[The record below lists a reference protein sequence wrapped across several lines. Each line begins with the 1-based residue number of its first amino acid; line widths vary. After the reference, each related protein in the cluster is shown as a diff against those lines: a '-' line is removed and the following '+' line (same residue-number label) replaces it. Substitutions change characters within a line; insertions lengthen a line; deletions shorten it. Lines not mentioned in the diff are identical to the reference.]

1 MLVLLVAAVT
11 GAWADVIPTT
21 YDLKVGTNAQGTVK
35 FYVAETEVTKAA
47 EGATVTVA
55 IEPNTGWSVG
65 GLQGLWY
72 AAIEAA
78 KAPKRAQSNI
88 DLLKDFELEPVEGN
102 PNAFTFVMKR
112 ANAEISVSYRKLL
125 THTDISFEDIAA
137 VTYTGQAL
145 TPDVTVKDGSTVLTK
160 DTDFSVSY
168 ESNENV
174 GTGKATIVGI
184 GLYSGQVEKTFTI
197 NKADITPTAPTAMT
211 QLTFNG
217 QAQTLVAAGS
227 ITGPGNM
234 EACEMQYSLDGQT
247 YAKELPTAVNAGSY
261 TVFYKVVGDA
271 NHNGVDAQF
280 INVAIY
286 KAALTNV
293 LLQASTLT
301 YNQQEQSPTITSV
314 KAGEL
319 VVPATDY
326 IVSGSATNVGTYTM
340 TVKAKESADN
350 FTGTATAQYSIVAAD
365 ANLFNITLGT
375 STFTF
380 NGTELKPT
388 VTVKDGYGYR
398 YRNGY
403 R

>member
-1 MLVLLVAAVT
+1 MKRKLISMLVLLVAAVT
-11 GAWADVIPTT
+11 GAWADIIPT

-78 KAPKRAQSNI
+78 KAPQRVQSNI
-88 DLLKDFELEPVEGN
+88 DLLKDFELEPVTGN

-184 GLYSGQVEKTFTI
+184 GNYSGQVEKTFTI

-217 QAQTLVAAGS
+217 QAQTLISAGS
-227 ITGPGNM
+227 IAGPGRTDLCQG
-234 EACEMQYSLDGQT
+234 AAYSSQRRKLHRILQGGGRCQPQRRGASIHQRGHLQGCADQRAAAGIDPDLQP
-247 YAKELPTAVNAGSY
+247 AGAVARDHQREGRR
-261 TVFYKVVGDA
+261 
-271 NHNGVDAQF
+271 
-280 INVAIY
+280 
-286 KAALTNV
+286 
-293 LLQASTLT
+293 
-301 YNQQEQSPTITSV
+301 
-314 KAGEL
+314 
-319 VVPATDY
+319 
-326 IVSGSATNVGTYTM
+326 
-340 TVKAKESADN
+340 
-350 FTGTATAQYSIVAAD
+350 TGGA
-365 ANLFNITLGT
+365 
-375 STFTF
+375 
-380 NGTELKPT
+380 
-388 VTVKDGYGYR
+388 
-398 YRNGY
+398 RN
-403 R
+403 